1 MYLQVNDRISTMAL
15 HRVELEVPLEVLGIK
30 SRNGQPITKSSLWT
44 KGRYYYKEAVLFF
57 L

>member
-30 SRNGQPITKSSLWT
+30 SRNRQPITKSSLWT